1 MSSIRNAF
9 LLLILTIFVFS
20 ICSLMWKSL
29 LESKNKPV
37 AEKEPSRVEKLVKGD
52 DSANRETFQKVEYFE
67 FQEQPQERFRQVR
80 EMEMQFDRNKEKPQ
94 SVQIQT
100 EQTQKTIPSNITTQN
115 KNITLNENITPEQ
128 IQAINAELARKY
140 GNNPDAEVSEEDLQ
154 KIIEQLMPIQ
164 NR

>member
-67 FQEQPQERFRQVR
+67 FQEQPQERSRQVR
-80 EMEMQFDRNKEKPQ
+80 EMEMQFNRNKEKPQ

-128 IQAINAELARKY
+128 IQAINAELAKKY

>member
-1 MSSIRNAF
+1 
-9 LLLILTIFVFS
+9 
-20 ICSLMWKSL
+20 MWKSL
-29 LESKNKPV
+29 LESKNKSV

-52 DSANRETFQKVEYFE
+52 DSANRETFQEVE
-67 FQEQPQERFRQVR
+67 FQEQPQERSRQVR

-94 SVQIQT
+94 SAQIQT

>member
-1 MSSIRNAF
+1 MYSIRNAF

-52 DSANRETFQKVEYFE
+52 DLANRETFQEVE
-67 FQEQPQERFRQVR
+67 FQEQPQERSRQVR

>member
-37 AEKEPSRVEKLVKGD
+37 TEKEPSRVEKLVKGD
-52 DSANRETFQKVEYFE
+52 DLANKETFQEVE
-67 FQEQPQERFRQVR
+67 FQEQPQERSRQVR

>member
-37 AEKEPSRVEKLVKGD
+37 AEKEPSRLEKLVKGD
-52 DSANRETFQKVEYFE
+52 DSANRETFQEVE

-128 IQAINAELARKY
+128 IQAINAELAKKY

>member
-52 DSANRETFQKVEYFE
+52 DSANRETFQEVE

-80 EMEMQFDRNKEKPQ
+80 EMEMQFDGNKEKPQ

-100 EQTQKTIPSNITTQN
+100 EQIQKTIPSNITTQN

>member
-52 DSANRETFQKVEYFE
+52 DSANRETFQEVE
-67 FQEQPQERFRQVR
+67 FQEQLQERSRQVR

-94 SVQIQT
+94 SAQIQT

-128 IQAINAELARKY
+128 IQAINAELAKKY

>member
-37 AEKEPSRVEKLVKGD
+37 AEKEPSRVEKLIKGD
-52 DSANRETFQKVEYFE
+52 DSANRETFQEVE

-94 SVQIQT
+94 SAQIQT

>member
-80 EMEMQFDRNKEKPQ
+80 EMEMQFDGNKEKPK

>member
-37 AEKEPSRVEKLVKGD
+37 AEKEPSRLEKLVKGD
-52 DSANRETFQKVEYFE
+52 DSANRETFQKVE
-67 FQEQPQERFRQVR
+67 FQEQPQERSRQVR

-94 SVQIQT
+94 SAQIQT

-128 IQAINAELARKY
+128 IQAINAELAKKY

>member
-37 AEKEPSRVEKLVKGD
+37 AEKETSRVEKLVKGD
-52 DSANRETFQKVEYFE
+52 DSANRETFQEVE

-94 SVQIQT
+94 SAQIQT

>member
-52 DSANRETFQKVEYFE
+52 DSANRETFQEVE

-80 EMEMQFDRNKEKPQ
+80 EMEMQFDGSKEKFQ

-128 IQAINAELARKY
+128 IQAINAELAKKY

>member
-52 DSANRETFQKVEYFE
+52 DSANRETFQEVEYFE
-67 FQEQPQERFRQVR
+67 FQEQPQERSRQVR
-80 EMEMQFDRNKEKPQ
+80 EMEMQFDGNKEKPQ

-154 KIIEQLMPIQ
+154 KFIEQLMPIQ

>member
-37 AEKEPSRVEKLVKGD
+37 TEKEPSRVEKLVKGD
-52 DSANRETFQKVEYFE
+52 DSANRESFQEVE
-67 FQEQPQERFRQVR
+67 FQEQPQERSRQVQ
-80 EMEMQFDRNKEKPQ
+80 EMEMQFDGSKEKPQ

-100 EQTQKTIPSNITTQN
+100 EQTQKTIPSNITIQN

-128 IQAINAELARKY
+128 IQAINAELAKKY

>member
-52 DSANRETFQKVEYFE
+52 DSANRETFQDVE
-67 FQEQPQERFRQVR
+67 FQEQPQESSRQVR

-128 IQAINAELARKY
+128 IQAINAELAKKY

>member
-37 AEKEPSRVEKLVKGD
+37 TEKEPSRVEKLVKGD
-52 DSANRETFQKVEYFE
+52 DLANRETFQEVEYFE
-67 FQEQPQERFRQVR
+67 FQEQPQERSRQVR
-80 EMEMQFDRNKEKPQ
+80 KMEMQFDRNKEKPQ

-128 IQAINAELARKY
+128 IQTINAELARKY

>member
-52 DSANRETFQKVEYFE
+52 DSANRETFQKVE

-80 EMEMQFDRNKEKPQ
+80 EMEMQFDGNKEKPQ

-128 IQAINAELARKY
+128 IQAINAELAKKY

>member
-1 MSSIRNAF
+1 MYSIRNAF

-52 DSANRETFQKVEYFE
+52 DSANRETFQEVE
-67 FQEQPQERFRQVR
+67 FQEQPLERFRQVR

-100 EQTQKTIPSNITTQN
+100 EQTQKTISSNITTQN